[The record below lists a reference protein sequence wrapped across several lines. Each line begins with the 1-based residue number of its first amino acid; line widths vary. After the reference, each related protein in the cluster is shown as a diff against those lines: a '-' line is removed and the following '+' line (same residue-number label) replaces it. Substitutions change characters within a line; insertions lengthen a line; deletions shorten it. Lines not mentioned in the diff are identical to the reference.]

1 MNPAVG
7 IDLGTTNTVIAVQTD
22 KFAPKILTVKQP
34 VATRD
39 AFEERS
45 EIKSAVYFES
55 PSSVVVGQFAA
66 DRPDGIRSIKSKMG
80 TRWRIRNE
88 QLGGPLLGRGRPN
101 YLTPAYISAH
111 ILKLAYDTVRSQFPE
126 WDSSA
131 VITVPAAFNTDQR
144 ADTLKA
150 ARYAGFKNVD
160 LLDEPTA
167 AFYTYFDQYRD
178 SDEFAKATTVL
189 VFDFGGGTL
198 DVSIIRVTPL
208 PDGVSIDA
216 FGRSRFNDL
225 GGDDIDLDLAVTMLA
240 LWEAETGVKVDEIP
254 ESLRRRVYRRFI
266 QAAGAY
272 KERVEERIKYD
283 MPPDDFFLAETI
295 TDGKEK
301 LDVKMSVTLSRAQYD
316 LVAGQFL
323 DNKREVN
330 IFRPIEQAVSLASQI
345 DPSFTKNSIDL
356 VLFTGG
362 ASQMSGVK
370 AALEAYFAPTPCLP
384 VGDDGAACR
393 TVALGAASF
402 RYDQLNRKA
411 GVRMTK
417 RTLEAILT
425 RPSPTGDYLVLVP
438 VTAEQSPE
446 FKPIEHRFLMPSDQV
461 RVRIPLFRGTGPLDH
476 QLSPIR
482 DVVLDLPHLVAEDT
496 AFQLSYRVSADK
508 TIDLEAVFE
517 SDEPIA
523 PVRGSAPL
531 DNDEAEVAG
540 ALSLYPINRKGD

>member
-7 IDLGTTNTVIAVQTD
+7 IDLGTTNTVIAVQTEE
-22 KFAPKILTVKQP
+22 FAPRILMVRQP
-34 VATRD
+34 VEARD
-39 AFEERS
+39 QFEERP

-55 PSSVVVGQFAA
+55 ANSAVVGQFAA
-66 DRPDGIRSIKSKMG
+66 DRLDGIRSIKSKMG
-80 TRWRIRNE
+80 TRWRTRNE
-88 QLGGPLLGRGRPN
+88 QMGGPLLGRGRPN
-101 YLTPAYISAH
+101 YFTPAYISGH
-111 ILKLAYDTVRSQFPE
+111 ILKLAYDTVRSKYPD

-150 ARYAGFKNVD
+150 ARYAGFKAVD

-178 SDEFAKATTVL
+178 SDEFSKPTTAL

-198 DVSIIRVTPL
+198 DVSIIRIDPL

-225 GGDDIDLDLAVTMLA
+225 GGDDIDMDIAVTMLA
-240 LWEAETGVKVDEIP
+240 LWEIESGIKVDEIP
-254 ESLRRRVYRRFI
+254 EALRRRVYRRFI
-266 QAAGAY
+266 RAAGEY

-283 MPPDDFFLAETI
+283 MPPDDFFLSESI

-301 LDVKMSVTLSRAQYD
+301 IEVKMSVALSRAQYD
-316 LVAGQFL
+316 LIAGQYL

-345 DPSFTKNSIDL
+345 DPSFTKKSIDL
-356 VLFTGG
+356 VLYTGG
-362 ASQMSGVK
+362 ASQMGGVK
-370 AALEAYFAPTPCLP
+370 AALEAYFTPTPCLP
-384 VGDDGAACR
+384 IGDDGQACR

-402 RYDQLNRKA
+402 RYDQLNRQA
-411 GVRMTK
+411 GVRMTR

-425 RPSPTGDYLVLVP
+425 RPSPTSEYLVLVP
-438 VTAEQSPE
+438 VTAEQSPD
-446 FKPIEHRFLMPSDQV
+446 FKPIEYRFLMPSDQV

-476 QLSPIR
+476 QLTPIR
-482 DVVLDLPHLVAEDT
+482 DVVLDLPHMVAEDT
-496 AFQLSYRVSADK
+496 PFLLSYRVSADK
-508 TIDLEAVFE
+508 TIDLEASFE
-517 SDEPIA
+517 TDEPMD

-531 DNDEAEVAG
+531 DGDDVDSAG
-540 ALSLYPINRKGD
+540 GMSLYPINR